1 MRFAW
6 SKMASRRELSDAPA
20 SFAARHGRKQ
30 PETGREAS
38 ETAPKPSILFDFQC
52 FFRGFPWISQA
63 SGSLAPVILAR
74 RSSQASKLAPRPVTK
89 ERSASSRLAPLASRP
104 GCRSHA
110 QIII

>member
-52 FFRGFPWISQA
+52 FFSWTSMDFSSLGQLGAGHLGPPQLTGLEAGAQARHEGEVRLEQAGALGFKAW
-63 SGSLAPVILAR
+63 L
-74 RSSQASKLAPRPVTK
+74 
-89 ERSASSRLAPLASRP
+89 
-104 GCRSHA
+104 
-110 QIII
+110 